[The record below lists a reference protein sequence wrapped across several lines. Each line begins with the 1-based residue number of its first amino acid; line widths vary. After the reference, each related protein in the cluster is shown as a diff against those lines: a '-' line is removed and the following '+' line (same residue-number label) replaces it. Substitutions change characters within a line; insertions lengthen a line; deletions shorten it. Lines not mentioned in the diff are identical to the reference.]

1 METNEFP
8 RDTITNRTLQVGE
21 YEQQTRVLS
30 LCKREWKNRKEE
42 KETLPDGVE
51 PSTLRLTA
59 ARSNQLSYGRSGS
72 SPSLPF
78 IKQTRCHENT
88 LRYGSLICTG
98 NTEAYNTEAS
108 RRPQTDSR

>member
-1 METNEFP
+1 MIQFSVSPIMETNEFP
-8 RDTITNRTLQVGE
+8 RDSITNRTLQVGE

-59 ARSNQLSYGRSGS
+59 ARSNQLSYGRSVCMVILVPLLLGKEHDS
-72 SPSLPF
+72 
-78 IKQTRCHENT
+78 IKDTCV
-88 LRYGSLICTG
+88 
-98 NTEAYNTEAS
+98 
-108 RRPQTDSR
+108 

>member
-8 RDTITNRTLQVGE
+8 RDPITNRTLQVGE

-30 LCKREWKNRKEE
+30 ICKREWENRKEE

-59 ARSNQLSYGRSGS
+59 ARSNQLSYGRSVCTVILVLLLLGIRKEHDS
-72 SPSLPF
+72 
-78 IKQTRCHENT
+78 IKDTCV
-88 LRYGSLICTG
+88 
-98 NTEAYNTEAS
+98 
-108 RRPQTDSR
+108 